1 MNELEMANKLLTL
14 AQEVMVLA
22 RNSAVVNFRFLDCA
36 VSMLDLQPYGGSL
49 ATDGRY
55 LYYEP
60 VYILKA
66 YKTEAGRP
74 SRWFLH
80 LLMHCIFRHWYVNGL
95 VNTELWD
102 ISCDIAVENILSELH
117 VDSVDPQS
125 VFMQKNKINELKQK
139 INILTAEKIY
149 DYFLNT
155 PPSLQELDELHKLFS
170 PDEHSLWYQ
179 PFQDDGSSDSDG
191 SGDSDSDGDSDG
203 SGDGGRQKDSVS
215 GSSDQTEDDDSG
227 EDGSGSE
234 SADDFEDR
242 LEEWKK
248 IAENVQTDLETFSQK
263 QGYGAGSLLQNLAAV
278 NREKYDYGEFLKKFA
293 ELHEAMKINDDEFD
307 YNFYTYGLSLY
318 KNMPLIEPLEYKD
331 EKRIREFVIAIDTSG
346 SVQGPLVQNFLN
358 KTYNILKQ
366 TESFHSK
373 VNIHIIQCDSE
384 IQDDVKI
391 TCQKD
396 LDRYLA
402 EMKLRGFGGTDFRP
416 VFDYVDQLIRNKEF
430 TNLKGLVYFTDGY
443 GIFPSK
449 QPQYNTAFVF
459 IEDDYE
465 IPEVP
470 VWAIKLI
477 LQSKEVM
484 DL

>member
-1 MNELEMANKLLTL
+1 
-14 AQEVMVLA
+14 
-22 RNSAVVNFRFLDCA
+22 
-36 VSMLDLQPYGGSL
+36 
-49 ATDGRY
+49 
-55 LYYEP
+55 
-60 VYILKA
+60 
-66 YKTEAGRP
+66 
-74 SRWFLH
+74 
-80 LLMHCIFRHWYVNGL
+80 
-95 VNTELWD
+95 
-102 ISCDIAVENILSELH
+102 
-117 VDSVDPQS
+117 
-125 VFMQKNKINELKQK
+125 
-139 INILTAEKIY
+139 
-149 DYFLNT
+149 
-155 PPSLQELDELHKLFS
+155 
-170 PDEHSLWYQ
+170 
-179 PFQDDGSSDSDG
+179 
-191 SGDSDSDGDSDG
+191 
-203 SGDGGRQKDSVS
+203 
-215 GSSDQTEDDDSG
+215 
-227 EDGSGSE
+227 
-234 SADDFEDR
+234 
-242 LEEWKK
+242 
-248 IAENVQTDLETFSQK
+248 
-263 QGYGAGSLLQNLAAV
+263 
-278 NREKYDYGEFLKKFA
+278 
-293 ELHEAMKINDDEFD
+293 
-307 YNFYTYGLSLY
+307 
-318 KNMPLIEPLEYKD
+318 MPLIEPLEYKD
-331 EKRIREFVIAIDTSG
+331 EKRIRKFVIAIDTSG

-402 EMKLRGFGGTDFRP
+402 EIKLRGFGGTDFRP